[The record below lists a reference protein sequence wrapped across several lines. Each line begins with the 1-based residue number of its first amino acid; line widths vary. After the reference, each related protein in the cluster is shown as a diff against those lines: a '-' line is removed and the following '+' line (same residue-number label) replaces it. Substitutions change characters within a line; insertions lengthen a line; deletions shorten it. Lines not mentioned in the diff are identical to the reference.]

1 MIARGLQ
8 EGRTIG
14 KTFRP
19 TDLWNR
25 RLNDAKVEAATAGE
39 STQLS
44 DDRNVPFVFLV
55 AYPTDSLDN
64 DKVLFAL
71 AQFNIE
77 HFTSR
82 NLDIAQERGNG
93 LTQFRVQGFR
103 SFADVHHY
111 AQQLYAQPKL
121 RGLFRMA
128 RTELI
133 SVSNLRLLGTVV
145 SFEDYRKFYNE
156 HFAPLKIKPE
166 LPLEFEPDDAPKQI
180 YEDELPQGQNTR
192 KAQPKQQPDDNE
204 YEYEE

>member
-1 MIARGLQ
+1 M
-8 EGRTIG
+8 
-14 KTFRP
+14 
-19 TDLWNR
+19 
-25 RLNDAKVEAATAGE
+25 
-39 STQLS
+39 
-44 DDRNVPFVFLV
+44 
-55 AYPTDSLDN
+55 
-64 DKVLFAL
+64 
-71 AQFNIE
+71 
-77 HFTSR
+77 
-82 NLDIAQERGNG
+82 
-93 LTQFRVQGFR
+93 QGFR

-192 KAQPKQQPDDNE
+192 KAKPKQQPDDNE